1 MMSTMHQN
9 LFAAAARIS
18 PWGGLLR
25 HLPQFP
31 RLPGLPGLPLAR
43 DKSHKP
49 AEASASTRPANTA
62 ARNTRFMPARQSPS
76 MVAVRQR
83 PSLLRVIHIME
94 PGPAAAPAGR
104 LLMSGRMADVCAEL
118 DRMVERE
125 AAQLARS

>member
-1 MMSTMHQN
+1 MHQN
-9 LFAAAARIS
+9 LFVAAARFA

-25 HLPQFP
+25 
-31 RLPGLPGLPLAR
+31 RLPNLPFAR
-43 DKSHKP
+43 GRAHNTPDTP
-49 AEASASTRPANTA
+49 AYTRPASTPPRVVRA
-62 ARNTRFMPARQSPS
+62 APTRYSTPPGAT
-76 MVAVRQR
+76 RQR